1 MGPRPGRATMMDQRT
16 LKLFAAL
23 TRRINLAS
31 SPITI
36 TAVADPYAAL
46 ATTAMNLGTE
56 WFKYL
61 QTPAGQQWA
70 MQENA
75 MFAKFN
81 QQVSGFFDHVQAQ
94 IAAQKAGG

>member
-1 MGPRPGRATMMDQRT
+1 MAGA
-16 LKLFAAL
+16 
-23 TRRINLAS
+23 
-31 SPITI
+31 PITI

-46 ATTAMNLGTE
+46 ATAAMNLGAE

-70 MQENA
+70 TQQNA
-75 MFAKFN
+75 LFAKFN